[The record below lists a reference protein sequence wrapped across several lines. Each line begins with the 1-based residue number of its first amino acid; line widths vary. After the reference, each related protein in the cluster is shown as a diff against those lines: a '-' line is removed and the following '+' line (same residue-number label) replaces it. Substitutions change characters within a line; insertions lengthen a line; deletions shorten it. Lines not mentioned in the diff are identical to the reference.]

1 MSKAF
6 SIVDS
11 SANEMV
17 NISILGATG
26 SVGISTLD
34 VIAQHPS
41 KFSVLALTTNRNIHL
56 LFEQCTK
63 FKPKLVVVVD
73 DKLAKEFVSLFTD
86 KESMPELLTGS
97 AGLEVAASLS
107 EVDSVMAAIVG
118 AAGLPST
125 LAAARAGKRVLLAN
139 KEALVMSGG
148 ILMNLVRENDAILLP
163 IDSEHNAIFQCLP
176 TNEKLVGEESTI
188 EKIILTASGGP
199 FLAKPL
205 HEFDSIT
212 PDQAC
217 KHPNWDMGKKISVD
231 SATMMNKGL
240 EVIEAC
246 KLFDVSVQDIE
257 VVIHPQSIIHS
268 IVAYKDGSML
278 AHLAHPDMR
287 VPIAHALAWPDR
299 IRSGV
304 EVLDVTKISALEFLQ
319 PDYKR
324 FPCLSLAFDALQ
336 EEDSATTVLNAANE
350 IAVDS
355 FLKDKISFMDIPN
368 VIDAALQN
376 IEHEKVDDLECV
388 FAKDKQARAFA
399 NLFIDQS
406 IEIH

>member
-1 MSKAF
+1 MRNELP
-6 SIVDS
+6 VLDS
-11 SANEMV
+11 APSERLK
-17 NISILGATG
+17 ISILGATG
-26 SVGISTLD
+26 SVGIRTLD

-41 KFSVLALTTNRNIHL
+41 KFSVLALTTNKNIHL
-56 LFEQCTK
+56 LFEQCIK
-63 FKPKLVVVVD
+63 FRPKLVVIVD
-73 DKLAKEFVSLFTD
+73 KKMAEEFTSLFSNKD
-86 KESMPELLTGS
+86 DIPEVLTGS
-97 AGLEVAASLS
+97 EGLEVAASLS

-118 AAGLPST
+118 AAGLSST

-148 ILMNLVRENDAILLP
+148 ILMDLVRDNNALLLP

-176 TNEKLVGEESTI
+176 NNGKLVDEKSTI

-212 PDQAC
+212 PAQAC
-217 KHPNWDMGKKISVD
+217 KHPNWDMGRKISVD

-246 KLFDVSVQDIE
+246 KLFDVSVKDIE

-299 IRSGV
+299 ISSGV
-304 EVLDVTKISALEFLQ
+304 EILDLTKISALEFFQ

-324 FPCLSLAFDALQ
+324 FPCLPLAFGALQ
-336 EEDSATTVLNAANE
+336 AEESATTVLNAANE
-350 IAVDS
+350 VAVQN
-355 FLKDKISFMDIPN
+355 FLNEKISFMDIPN
-368 VIDAALQN
+368 VIDATLQFV
-376 IEHEKVDDLECV
+376 EHERVDNLECV
-388 FAKDKQARAFA
+388 LDKDRQARSYA
-399 NLFIDQS
+399 NRFIDQS